1 MMRIKGYAAR
11 LINMSEAKASSK
23 RLENE
28 YLNNNRSGE
37 ALVKRLQNGSIVD
50 PFRSGEALASHS
62 TAPVWQKSFF
72 DFPIYSDKVFE
83 QKLDYIHQ
91 NPLRKKMVKNLDDY
105 LYSSYQNYYL
115 SNDSLISIDY

>member
-28 YLNNNRSGE
+28 YLNNN
-37 ALVKRLQNGSIVD
+37 
-50 PFRSGEALASHS
+50 RSGEALASHS